1 MEMVLTLFLLPVVAS
16 LFLVL
21 SPNVRVQY
29 VLSGAVLALLSI
41 TAFSLYNSPNILTF
55 HFPQTLNTFVVAAD
69 IVLLLFFLY
78 QGKKY
83 DSPKVIILAI
93 VQLVLFLYIEHASP
107 GHSAQVVI
115 DGLTKFTMEYS
126 PSSTNSAEIVVDEL
140 SKFMFLIINI
150 VGGIIVLYSVRYM
163 EDEPVSPLKKQL
175 FIGALLVFLSV
186 MNLIVCAN
194 SLMLFFFLFE
204 MTTLASYVLIAF
216 RNDETSRANA
226 LKALWMNQIGGV
238 VILLGA
244 LIAIKGFET
253 VMLDT
258 LMQRSGGWVLLSIAL
273 LAMAALVKGASIPFE
288 GWLLGAMVAPT
299 PVSAMLHSATM
310 VKIAPY
316 LILRL
321 APVIGSTAVGG
332 MISIIGSLVFVAA
345 SYLALSRSVFK
356 EILGYSTVA
365 LLGLMMALAAIGTK
379 ESIMLAMALML
390 FHALSKAL
398 LFLSA
403 GVLERVHHAKNIE
416 EMKGMVSRS
425 PKTVG
430 FIIFGFMSLTLPPF
444 GLFMGKMFAI
454 ASVASL
460 LHERPLLLIV
470 VLSLIVGSALLV
482 LLYFKVAS
490 ALLASSSDVLPSQAT
505 PLPLGFGIPLWLL
518 AFLTVGMA
526 GGYIMMQQKM
536 SVMVL
541 ALPLIF
547 VILLPVIVRS
557 MNGYDRSQPYHCGEK
572 ESFDS
577 ALVYYK
583 PSHYMQQAM
592 YWSFGILFI
601 SVAIFGAL
609 S

>member
-41 TAFSLYNSPNILTF
+41 TAFSLYNSPNVLTF

-78 QGKKY
+78 QGQKY

-93 VQLVLFLYIEHASP
+93 VQLVLFLYIEHVSP

-115 DGLTKFTMEYS
+115 DGLTQFTMEYS

-163 EDEPVSPLKKQL
+163 EDEAVTLRKKQL
-175 FIGALLVFLSV
+175 FIAGMLLFLSV
-186 MNLIVCAN
+186 MNAIVCAN

-332 MISIIGSLVFVAA
+332 MISLIGALVFVAA

-365 LLGLMMALAAIGTK
+365 LLGLMMALAAIGTE
-379 ESIMLAMALML
+379 ESMKLAMVLML

-403 GVLERVHHAKNIE
+403 GVLEKQHHAKNLE
-416 EMKGMVSRS
+416 DMKGMVARS

-430 FIIFGFMSLTLPPF
+430 FILFGFMSLTLPPF
-444 GLFMGKMFAI
+444 GLFMGKLFAI
-454 ASVASL
+454 TSVASL
-460 LHERPLLLIV
+460 LREHPSYLIV
-470 VLSLIVGSALLV
+470 LLSLIIGSALLV

-490 ALLASSSDVLPSQAT
+490 ALLSAPSDTVPSESLPIAA
-505 PLPLGFGIPLWLL
+505 GFSIPLVLL
-518 AFLTVGMA
+518 SFSIVIGAV
-526 GGYIMMQQKM
+526 GYIMIQQNIF
-536 SVMVL
+536 VVL
-541 ALPLIF
+541 LAVPMLLVFALPSIF
-547 VILLPVIVRS
+547 QR
-557 MNGYDRSQPYHCGEK
+557 MDGYDRSQPYHCGEK
-572 ESFDS
+572 EGFDS
-577 ALVYYK
+577 ALVYYE
-583 PSHYMQQAM
+583 PSQRVRQAL
-592 YWSFGILFI
+592 YWGFGILFVG
-601 SVAIFGAL
+601 VAIAGAL